1 MLIKNFQAD
10 SMHEAMKRVKEE
22 FGTDAVILNTQVI
35 EEKTARGNAPRK
47 RFEITAGRD
56 VPAGSRLTNN
66 TTPKQTTESPRLTVE
81 EKRLIGDVGLVIR
94 RFEKELNYLVSTQ
107 KEIRALLKT
116 PTDARSLCTFLEYHD
131 LERDLIAELFDR
143 LDEKLENPNSL
154 ELARAR
160 LLKKCENP
168 QPIKIFAS
176 GINKVAFVGPPGVGK
191 SALLSKIATR
201 LVFKRKIK
209 TSLVNMDDYQPF
221 AGKSLSTYAEI
232 LKVPCEN
239 ASDWIEPRES
249 DEFHVV
255 LADTKGIPVG
265 ADDDLLKLKDKLDA
279 FGTDEIHLVL
289 PAYCLWREA
298 SRWLDFFEPLFPT
311 QVAVTFLDQTE
322 SYGLPFNLAGHKSM
336 KLSYFSWG
344 RNKASKIEEAD
355 LFALSNKLFEKVEDF
370 NVQLA

>member
-35 EEKTARGNAPRK
+35 EEKTARGNGPRK

-56 VPAGSRLTNN
+56 VPAGSRLKD
-66 TTPKQTTESPRLTVE
+66 TTPKKQTTESPRLTTD

-94 RFEKELNYLVSTQ
+94 RFEKEINYLVSSQ

-116 PTDARSLCTFLEYHD
+116 PTGARSFVSFLEHHD
-131 LERDLIAELFDR
+131 LEKDLISELFDG
-143 LDEKLENPNSL
+143 LDEKLENLNRL
-154 ELARAR
+154 DLVRAR
-160 LLKKCENP
+160 LLKRCENP
-168 QPIKIFAS
+168 QAIKVFAS
-176 GINKVAFVGPPGVGK
+176 GVNKVAFVGPPGVGK
-191 SALLSKIATR
+191 SALLSKVATNM
-201 LVFKRKIK
+201 VFKRKIR

-232 LKVPCEN
+232 LKVPCKN
-239 ASDWIEPRES
+239 ANDWTEPRET

-265 ADDDLLKLKDKLDA
+265 ADNDLLELKDKLDT
-279 FGTDEIHLVL
+279 FGADEIHLVL

-298 SRWLDFFEPLFPT
+298 SRWLDFFAPLFPT

-322 SYGLPFNLAGHKSM
+322 SYGMPFNLAGHKSM

-344 RNKASKIEEAD
+344 RNKASTIEEAD
-355 LFALSNKLFEKVEDF
+355 LFSLSNKLLEKVEDID
-370 NVQLA
+370 VQLA